1 MAADFLALGGKHALV
16 CAGADALAGDVGGP
30 RPLCALAMDRSRGA
44 AAAAG
49 GVCGGLHCGSSGVG
63 RTWAPDA
70 SHVAAMTRRRRGRS
84 AKEKAST
91 SAALVAH
98 PEHAQAAL
106 TSDVD
111 RGQGRAPAPQVTGAS
126 GGIGLVTAT
135 EFLCTWPACVP
146 VGADLQSPRLPRC
159 AVRRRVM
166 RHGMIRPRRQ
176 SVAALQWQRT
186 RSLRQHVP
194 PTLANAGARLVDAAR
209 SRCRPRP
216 PTRSLCSIPA
226 KQWPCKPTWR
236 TRRAFSA
243 PSPMP

>member
-1 MAADFLALGGKHALV
+1 
-16 CAGADALAGDVGGP
+16 
-30 RPLCALAMDRSRGA
+30 
-44 AAAAG
+44 
-49 GVCGGLHCGSSGVG
+49 
-63 RTWAPDA
+63 
-70 SHVAAMTRRRRGRS
+70 MTRRRRGRS

-194 PTLANAGARLVDAAR
+194 PTLANAGARLYPGRQIGKVGRTQNPPFKARAMALAIWSRGTTCEAKPAVAAAPGIPQTTELG
-209 SRCRPRP
+209 SSWQMIVPPASTKTRP
-216 PTRSLCSIPA
+216 PSR
-226 KQWPCKPTWR
+226 
-236 TRRAFSA
+236 
-243 PSPMP
+243 PS